1 MKQILL
7 WATLLLVLVSV
18 NLSIIKKE
26 KTLAAGRTMLLELA
40 PVDPRSL
47 IQGDYMILRYRIAE
61 NIPKE
66 QLRDKGCIVVSPDA
80 NNVAKFV
87 KIHSGEKL
95 QDGEYLLFYRNRGG
109 MRLGAES
116 FCFQEG
122 DAQLYLQAKYGEL
135 RTDETGT
142 SVLVGL
148 RGKDFEALGRRKK

>member
-18 NLSIIKKE
+18 NLSMMKKE
-26 KTLAAGRTMLLELA
+26 KTLAQGRTMLLELA

-61 NIPKE
+61 NVAKE
-66 QLRDKGCIVVSPDA
+66 KLRDKGCIVVSLDS
-80 NNVAKFV
+80 NNIAKFI
-87 KIHSGEKL
+87 KIHGGEKL
-95 QDGEYLLFYRNRGG
+95 QEGECLLFYRNRGG
-109 MRLGAES
+109 LRLGAES

-122 DAQLYLQAKYGEL
+122 DARLYSQAKYGEL
-135 RTDETGT
+135 KTDETGA

-148 RGKDFEALGRRKK
+148 RGKDFETLGK